1 MLFCLCLNI
10 VSASFSRIFV
20 HSFHSISFFYLHLI
34 VVQRDYEGLLPPPPT
49 ATSTATSA
57 FTRDLLDCEDNALA
71 YYRNVARSQFDFS
84 LFPILQ
90 MTTQERSLR
99 RQRLV
104 AEARSK
110 STNGDKNNSGG
121 KASNNSGDDQKNTNV
136 NNTGDEA
143 NGSKKTVTM
152 TKGRAVFIAG
162 TYSYVHF
169 FVILNVCFDT
179 DLLLSFMWCWM
190 LHSDSF

>member
-1 MLFCLCLNI
+1 M
-10 VSASFSRIFV
+10 
-20 HSFHSISFFYLHLI
+20 
-34 VVQRDYEGLLPPPPT
+34 QRDYEGLLPPPPT

-57 FTRDLLDCEDNALA
+57 FTRDLLDCEENALA

-121 KASNNSGDDQKNTNV
+121 KASNTSGDDQKNTNV
-136 NNTGDEA
+136 NNQSNAQNNTSSNSSGHSGSKHHVNDTGDEA
-143 NGSKKTVTM
+143 NGSKKAATM
-152 TKGRAVFIAG
+152 NKGRAVFIAG
-162 TYSYVHF
+162 TYSHVHF
-169 FVILNVCFDT
+169 W
-179 DLLLSFMWCWM
+179 SF
-190 LHSDSF
+190 